1 MNFVWFDY
9 ESSGSRVNFD
19 QVLEASF
26 VLTDDRFKVLEKME
40 LRCRLKPN
48 VVPNIG
54 ALLVNNISVDTLQ
67 KAPLSHYQLVLENH
81 NWFEK
86 FTPAFFSGYNI
97 TGFDME
103 FYRRMLFKN
112 LLPNWYQTNTSGNK
126 IHDVLPHIRVAKL
139 VNRNVIA
146 TKLNQKGNDS
156 FRLADIA
163 EVGNFN
169 HGISHTS
176 LVDCLNTIEV
186 AKKIKNGTPEIWD
199 ASLKTAHRSDAEK
212 VIDKEKVICTF
223 EYFYSKARA
232 YCTKFIFFH
241 PVYRWAILW
250 DLKQHPKDYIDLDRQ
265 SLTKAIM
272 KAPKVIRTCKHNKNP
287 LILKKEYSLNF
298 EPYSEIGMDEL
309 MKRSK
314 LIDENPKFVNMIK
327 SIIETEAQ
335 AKQESNQIELEFEES
350 LYSGGLNISQSDKS
364 NMKKFH
370 EVDLKGKLNLLEKF
384 NEERFVYFAKCI
396 LYEEFPKENLP
407 EGFFKEMHRHF
418 ANRLTSKTG
427 YEKWETFDSFY
438 LEVDNKREHYK
449 DDKNKLKLLEG
460 YDNYVQSMQ
469 KKFENA

>member
-212 VIDKEKVICTF
+212 VIDQEKVICTF

-265 SLTKAIM
+265 SLAKAIM

-370 EVDLKGKLNLLEKF
+370 EVDLKGK
-384 NEERFVYFAKCI
+384 
-396 LYEEFPKENLP
+396 
-407 EGFFKEMHRHF
+407 
-418 ANRLTSKTG
+418 
-427 YEKWETFDSFY
+427 
-438 LEVDNKREHYK
+438 
-449 DDKNKLKLLEG
+449 
-460 YDNYVQSMQ
+460 
-469 KKFENA
+469 